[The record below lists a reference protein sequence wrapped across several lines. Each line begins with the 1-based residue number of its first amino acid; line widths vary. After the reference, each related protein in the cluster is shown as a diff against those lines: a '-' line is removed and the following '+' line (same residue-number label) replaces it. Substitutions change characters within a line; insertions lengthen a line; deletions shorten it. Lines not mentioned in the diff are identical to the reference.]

1 MIGGR
6 GLFLSRSFVL
16 VCILSIFVIIP
27 TILLKIGFGDNS
39 FVSFFT
45 EPFTSFA
52 VIIFIG
58 MAATYQFLR
67 PHWFSLIH
75 ISIILLGAFIYVWS
89 LLM

>member
-1 MIGGR
+1 MLGGR
-6 GLFLSRSFVL
+6 GLFLSRSFILLCVL
-16 VCILSIFVIIP
+16 AIFVIIP
-27 TILLKIGFGDNS
+27 TILLKIGFGDNP

-45 EPFTSFA
+45 EAFTSFA

-67 PHWFSLIH
+67 PHWISLVH
-75 ISIILLGAFIYVWS
+75 ISLILLGAFVYVWS